1 MDNNT
6 NTNDYNNLLELLL
19 DIAEALVYAGAEISR
34 VEDTV
39 MRMGKAYGAKK
50 IDIFALPSV
59 LFLTASFYDGSSH
72 TQTRR
77 VLSAGQ
83 NNFEKI
89 DKLNALS
96 RKCCASPITR
106 EELKCEIES
115 INNNSVHKT
124 NIYIGSILAAA
135 GFAVF
140 FGGNIADALVSGI
153 FAILICLISDYLSP
167 RMPNRVFYYFIT
179 SLIVGFGICSC
190 AKCLPVLNANNI
202 IIGDI
207 MVLVPG
213 IAITG
218 AVKNMLIGDTLS
230 ALVRVTECL
239 VWTAA
244 LAIGFMIPISVLLGG

>member
-1 MDNNT
+1 MDKNT

-39 MRMGKAYGAKK
+39 TRMGKAYGAKK

-77 VLSAGQ
+77 VHSAGQ

-96 RKCCASPITR
+96 RKCCSNPITR
-106 EELKCEIES
+106 EELKSEIDS
-115 INNNSVHKT
+115 INNNKVHKT
-124 NIYIGSILAAA
+124 NIYFGSVLAAA

-140 FGGNIADALVSGI
+140 FGGNIADAVVSGI
-153 FAILICLISDYLSP
+153 FAIFICLISDYLSP
-167 RMPNRVFYYFIT
+167 KMPNRVFYYFIT
-179 SLIVGFGICSC
+179 SLIVGFGICLC
-190 AKCLPVLNANNI
+190 AKYMPILNANNI

-213 IAITG
+213 VAITG

-230 ALVRVTECL
+230 ALVRFAECL

-244 LAIGFMIPISVLLGG
+244 LAIGFMIPISILLGV